1 MVNIGEKLKELRK
14 ERELTL
20 DMLVADL
27 NQSYPD
33 IKVNK
38 SMISRWE
45 RGENDPSLEYARHLA
60 MYFNVSL
67 DYLIGLTDVKTPARL
82 LVRNKV

>member
-27 NQSYPD
+27 NQTYPD

-82 LVRNKV
+82 LVRNKA

>member
-82 LVRNKV
+82 LARNKA